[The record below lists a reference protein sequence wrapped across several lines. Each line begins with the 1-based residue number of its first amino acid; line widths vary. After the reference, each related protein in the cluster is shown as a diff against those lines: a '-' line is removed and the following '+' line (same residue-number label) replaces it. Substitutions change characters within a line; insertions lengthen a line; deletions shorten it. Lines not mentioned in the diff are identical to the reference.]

1 MKTIERV
8 LHYLGFFTAFV
19 LAVLVVLVVYDALMR
34 YLFSGGSIALQEL
47 EWHLFDVVI
56 LLGIAYALKEN
67 THVRVDIFYASFS
80 HKTKA
85 LVNMIASLFFILPF
99 SLLLIYLGVDFVAL
113 SFAQNEASSNPG
125 GLEYRFLVKS
135 LLPLAFVFVSLQT
148 LRDFLEQY
156 KIYRNPDAA
165 LDLEKNSS
173 YEAGENSL

>member
-1 MKTIERV
+1 MKVIDKT
-8 LHYLGFFTAFV
+8 LQYLGYFTAFV
-19 LAVLVVLVVYDALMR
+19 LAVLVLLVVYDAVMR

-56 LLGIAYALKEN
+56 LLGIAYALKEGA
-67 THVRVDIFYASFS
+67 HVRVDIFYTSFS

-99 SLLLIYLGVDFVAL
+99 SLLLIYLGIDFVAL
-113 SFAQNEASSNPG
+113 SFVQNEASSNPG

-148 LRDFLEQY
+148 LRDALEQY
-156 KIYRNPDAA
+156 KIYRNPNLA
-165 LDLEKNSS
+165 LDLEKYSS